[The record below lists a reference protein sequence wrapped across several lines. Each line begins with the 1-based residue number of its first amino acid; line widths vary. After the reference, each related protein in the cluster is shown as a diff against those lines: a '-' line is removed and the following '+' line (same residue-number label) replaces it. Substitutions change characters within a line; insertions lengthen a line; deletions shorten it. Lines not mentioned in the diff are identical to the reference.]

1 MDNYILNIFS
11 KYFKSL
17 SKIGYKSY
25 DIVFKILIIDFIHD
39 LCNYEM
45 RSLISEN
52 DKVIIQNLLN
62 KLSSSTCE
70 IEYFDIFNKNE
81 CLDNSIPE
89 IPDIPE
95 ILEKT
100 VTIEFDSLSIIGITI
115 DNVKY
120 LQSNTG
126 KKFNL
131 IIKKIIS

>member
-25 DIVFKILIIDFIHD
+25 DIVFKILIIDFIYD

-70 IEYFDIFNKNE
+70 IEYFNIFNKNK

-120 LQSNTG
+120 LQSDTG

-131 IIKKIIS
+131 IIKK

>member
-1 MDNYILNIFS
+1 MNNYILNIFS

-81 CLDNSIPE
+81 CPDNSIPE

-120 LQSNTG
+120 LQSDTG

-131 IIKKIIS
+131 IIKK

>member
-1 MDNYILNIFS
+1 
-11 KYFKSL
+11 
-17 SKIGYKSY
+17 
-25 DIVFKILIIDFIHD
+25 
-39 LCNYEM
+39 M

-81 CLDNSIPE
+81 CVDNSIPE

-100 VTIEFDSLSIIGITI
+100 LTIEFDSLSIIGITI

-120 LQSNTG
+120 LQSDTG

-131 IIKKIIS
+131 IIKK

>member
-1 MDNYILNIFS
+1 MNNYILNIFS

-120 LQSNTG
+120 LQSDTG

-131 IIKKIIS
+131 IIKK

>member
-62 KLSSSTCE
+62 KLSYSTCE

-81 CLDNSIPE
+81 CLDNSIPEIPE

-131 IIKKIIS
+131 IIKK

>member
-70 IEYFDIFNKNE
+70 IEYFDIFNKNK
-81 CLDNSIPE
+81 CVDNSIPE

-120 LQSNTG
+120 LQSDTG

-131 IIKKIIS
+131 IIKK

>member
-70 IEYFDIFNKNE
+70 IEYFNIFNKNE

-100 VTIEFDSLSIIGITI
+100 LTIEFDSLSIIGITI

-120 LQSNTG
+120 LQSDTG

-131 IIKKIIS
+131 IIKK

>member
-1 MDNYILNIFS
+1 MYNYILNIFS

-45 RSLISEN
+45 RSLTSEN

-81 CLDNSIPE
+81 CVDNSIPE

-100 VTIEFDSLSIIGITI
+100 VTIEFDSLSIIRITI
-115 DNVKY
+115 NNVKY
-120 LQSNTG
+120 LQSDTG

-131 IIKKIIS
+131 IIKK

>member
-81 CLDNSIPE
+81 CVDNSIPEIPE

-120 LQSNTG
+120 LQSDTG

-131 IIKKIIS
+131 IIKK

>member
-70 IEYFDIFNKNE
+70 IEYLDI
-81 CLDNSIPE
+81 L
-89 IPDIPE
+89 IPDIPD

-120 LQSNTG
+120 LQSDTG

-131 IIKKIIS
+131 IIKK

>member
-1 MDNYILNIFS
+1 MNNYILNIFS

-89 IPDIPE
+89 IPEIPE

-120 LQSNTG
+120 LQSDTG

-131 IIKKIIS
+131 IIKK

>member
-70 IEYFDIFNKNE
+70 IEYFNIFNKNE

-89 IPDIPE
+89 I
-95 ILEKT
+95 LEKT
-100 VTIEFDSLSIIGITI
+100 LTIEFDSLSIIGITI

-120 LQSNTG
+120 LQSDTG

-131 IIKKIIS
+131 IIKK

>member
-45 RSLISEN
+45 KSLISEN

-70 IEYFDIFNKNE
+70 IEYFNIFNKNE

-100 VTIEFDSLSIIGITI
+100 LTIEFDSLSIIGITI

-120 LQSNTG
+120 LQSDTG

-131 IIKKIIS
+131 IIKK

>member
-25 DIVFKILIIDFIHD
+25 DTVFKILIIDFIHD

-62 KLSSSTCE
+62 KLSTSTCE

-89 IPDIPE
+89 IPDTPDTPE
-95 ILEKT
+95 ILEKII
-100 VTIEFDSLSIIGITI
+100 TIEFDSPSIIGITI

-120 LQSNTG
+120 LQSDTG

-131 IIKKIIS
+131 ILKK